1 LPGDTFC
8 LIIVSN
14 GFCTSHADALSHAPE
29 RSMKTSVCQ
38 KVLSML
44 ACVFFLIVATSRS
57 DSAEAPATKTAES
70 PAVELKIVTWDE
82 FQAWL
87 KQQQGNIVVVD
98 CWATYCAPCK
108 KEFPHLVE
116 LSKKHAND
124 KVKCVSLSF
133 DFEET
138 NNPDKTYQPVR
149 EFLSKMDARFTNLL
163 VKLDADELHEKMGLT
178 SIPGV
183 FVYDA
188 QGKLHKLF
196 DNSEPGKQFTYEQVG
211 AAVVKLLNP

>member
-1 LPGDTFC
+1 MKPAHFKQAFSIL
-8 LIIVSN
+8 
-14 GFCTSHADALSHAPE
+14 ALALF
-29 RSMKTSVCQ
+29 M
-38 KVLSML
+38 ML
-44 ACVFFLIVATSRS
+44 AGNSGFTAEPAAAKSAIVAE
-57 DSAEAPATKTAES
+57 SA
-70 PAVELKIVTWDE
+70 AVELKFLTWDE
-82 FQAWL
+82 YQTWL

-116 LSKKHAND
+116 LSKKHAGD

-138 NNPDKTYQPVR
+138 TNPEKTYLPVR
-149 EFLSKMDARFTNLL
+149 EFLMKMDARFTNLL
-163 VKLDADELHEKMGLT
+163 VTLDADELHQKVGLT

-196 DNSEPGKQFTYEQVG
+196 DNSEPGKQFNYEQVG
-211 AAVVKLLNP
+211 AAVEALLKP